1 MTEIKTGTEY
11 SVTIKVDKTLLA
23 SSVGSGMLDVYATPA
38 VIALMEKAAMKLI
51 QPSLDDGITTVGTM
65 IAIEHISAT
74 PLNAEVTATATLT
87 AVDGRKYC
95 FDVVAKDNM
104 GIIAKGKHER
114 FSVKSESFMKKTN
127 NKI

>member
-87 AVDGRKYC
+87 AVDERKYC
-95 FDVVAKDNM
+95 FDVVAKDNI